1 MNDDTL
7 TLYYY
12 DDGLTAEERRQ
23 VESALISDPALAKR
37 YQELREQ
44 LDGFTAIDTPD
55 APPHLVARWHDLI
68 DQAAK
73 RETVAALPARRSF
86 HFGSFFWG
94 AVVTASLALGI
105 SIGVFISIDDR
116 GNGDIY
122 TSTHGTPQ
130 SEVPLA
136 FSRGLLVHFEQSKNQ
151 LTKLDASANGERDQ
165 LILNIIQQNRL
176 FERMARQ
183 NESQDLARILRAFEP
198 ILIRLSSDDVSPEEA
213 ARLQSQLT
221 FEIGIVLTKL
231 SQQVSDKTDAID
243 T

>member
-23 VESALISDPALAKR
+23 VETELMSDPALAKR
-37 YQELREQ
+37 YEELRQQ
-44 LDGFTAIDTPD
+44 LDGLVAVDSPD
-55 APPHLVARWHDLI
+55 APPHLVARWHDAI
-68 DQAAK
+68 DQAA
-73 RETVAALPARRSF
+73 EHEAVAALPARPAF
-86 HFGSFFWG
+86 HFGSYFWG
-94 AVVTASLALGI
+94 AVVAASLALGI
-105 SIGVFISIDDR
+105 AIGVFISTDDP

-122 TSTHGTPQ
+122 ATTRGTPQ
-130 SEVPLA
+130 PDVPLA
-136 FSRGLLVHFEQSKNQ
+136 FSRGLLVHFEHSKNQ
-151 LTKLDASANGERDQ
+151 LTKLHANANGERDQ
-165 LILNIIQQNRL
+165 LILHIIEQNRL
-176 FERMARQ
+176 FERVARQ

-198 ILIRLSSDDVSPEEA
+198 ILIRLATDDISPEEA

-231 SQQVSDKTDAID
+231 TQQVSDKTDAID